1 MALYLFQGSSNGRSG
16 LQWLDRCLASGNP
29 VPPAD
34 LRQGAVVLIVEIAGA
49 VLEEEVPVNSL
60 WLLSVSTAGIIYV
73 GVTDENS
80 EHLCHLPGGASKGV
94 SSVIG
99 AKVA

>member
-1 MALYLFQGSSNGRSG
+1 M
-16 LQWLDRCLASGNP
+16 
-29 VPPAD
+29 PPAD
-34 LRQGAVVLIVEIAGA
+34 LRHGAVVFIEEIAGA
-49 VLEEEVPVNSL
+49 VLEEEVPVNTL
-60 WLLSVSTAGIIYV
+60 WLLSDSTAGIVYAE
-73 GVTDENS
+73 VTDENS

>member
-1 MALYLFQGSSNGRSG
+1 MFENIE
-16 LQWLDRCLASGNP
+16 P
-29 VPPAD
+29 VVSIK
-34 LRQGAVVLIVEIAGA
+34 LLVGTTAGA
-49 VLEEEVPVNSL
+49 VLEDEVPVYIV
-60 WLLSVSTAGIIYV
+60 WLLSVSTAGIVYV